1 MAFFGQRDHRKCDI
15 SRGLKNTCA
24 LRLHLLP
31 PFETLRPCEEARAS
45 LLKGENITSADSEP
59 TASHKNEA
67 PLVCSFPS
75 SQLNQNSCTV
85 QPTHRIVGNDR
96 RLKAIKFWGG
106 LLHSQNRVANNNQP
120 RYVSPLSFVIRDAFP

>member
-1 MAFFGQRDHRKCDI
+1 M
-15 SRGLKNTCA
+15 
-24 LRLHLLP
+24 P
-31 PFETLRPCEEARAS
+31 PFETLRPREEARAS

-67 PLVCSFPS
+67 PLVHFRQVNS
-75 SQLNQNSCTV
+75 NQNSCTV